1 MRDPYSGEKCCYTG
15 CNVPSPAHIH
25 CRCKIHRNDRYEKA
39 RKAEYSYDWNR
50 NSDFQK
56 QGSYMLLLGVDPPL
70 TIEDLKQAFRKKARS
85 THPDKGGCGDEFI
98 EVKEAYDFLLEL
110 C

>member
-1 MRDPYSGEKCCYTG
+1 
-15 CNVPSPAHIH
+15 
-25 CRCKIHRNDRYEKA
+25 
-39 RKAEYSYDWNR
+39 
-50 NSDFQK
+50 
-56 QGSYMLLLGVDPPL
+56 MLLLGVDPPL

-98 EVKEAYDFLLEL
+98 EVKEAYDFLLTL